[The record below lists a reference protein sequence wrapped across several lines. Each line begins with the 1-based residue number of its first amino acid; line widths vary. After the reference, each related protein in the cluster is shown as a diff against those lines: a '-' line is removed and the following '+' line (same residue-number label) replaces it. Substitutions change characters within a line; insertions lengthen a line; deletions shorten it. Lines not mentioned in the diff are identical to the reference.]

1 MRAINQKLD
10 DLTKELGELHDADLE
25 YIFKKLDRLDF
36 DRIRRICNWLTHRR
50 QG

>member
-1 MRAINQKLD
+1 MDKDKLD
-10 DLTKELGELHDADLE
+10 KLMKELDELRDADWE
-25 YIFKKLDRLDF
+25 YILRNCSRLDF